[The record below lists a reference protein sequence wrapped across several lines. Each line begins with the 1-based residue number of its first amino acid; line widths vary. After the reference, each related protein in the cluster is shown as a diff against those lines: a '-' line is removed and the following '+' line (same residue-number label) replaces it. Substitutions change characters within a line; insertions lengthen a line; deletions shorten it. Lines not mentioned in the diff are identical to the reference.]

1 MKARSFFAVFA
12 AVALSAC
19 GFRPLYG
26 SFSGAPG
33 TVAAFHAIYVEP
45 VPESVGYELRNTLI
59 DLLDAGGS
67 AAGAQYRL
75 AITYRE
81 KTYPVAVQ
89 NQTVPVGAGKT
100 INEIIT
106 TRYNYRLD
114 VDYRLTTPKGD
125 VLTKGEED
133 ALGSYNVTASS
144 AGAYATE
151 AAKLDAQRRAADEIA
166 NRLKLD
172 LAVWFAHHSG
182 GAR

>member
-1 MKARSFFAVFA
+1 MKSRRLCTCLA
-12 AVALSAC
+12 ALALSAC

-26 SFSGAPG
+26 SFSSAPG
-33 TVAAFHAIYVEP
+33 TIAAFRAIYVEP
-45 VPESVGYELRNTLI
+45 IPESVGYELRNTLI
-59 DLLDAGGS
+59 DLLNAGGS
-67 AAGAQYRL
+67 PAGAQYYL

-89 NQTVPVGAGKT
+89 NQTVPIGGGKT

-125 VLTKGEED
+125 VVTKGEED

-166 NRLKLD
+166 SRVKLD
-172 LAVWFAHHSG
+172 LAVWFTHHSG